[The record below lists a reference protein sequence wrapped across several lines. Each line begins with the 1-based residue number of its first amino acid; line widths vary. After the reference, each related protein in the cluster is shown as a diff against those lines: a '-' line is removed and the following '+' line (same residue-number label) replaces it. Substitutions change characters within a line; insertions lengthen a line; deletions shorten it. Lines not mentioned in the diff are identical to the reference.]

1 MRSPKSSPQ
10 RSKAKGVSITKLFLK
25 PMMVTLKQFIKSTL
39 SRPNTVLYPYERPT
53 FPENVRNQHEID
65 WEKCIGCE
73 ICRKVC
79 PNECI
84 YFEFADVEGE
94 YEGPLRSEVDKI
106 KKQVRRPA
114 VDVGHCLF
122 CGDCEEFC
130 PTDAYA
136 FIDTIELADYARED
150 LYYHAEEL
158 KKDPEKSDREMV
170 LFNRMGENPILQVD
184 ICIGC
189 FRCARECPTECIEM
203 VPGPKLRKEKPVM
216 IPDVDYSRCI
226 GCAQCVDVCPVNCLH
241 MEDVEVDNSFF
252 YHINPQDQ
260 VPIVSTLL
268 PSE

>member
-1 MRSPKSSPQ
+1 
-10 RSKAKGVSITKLFLK
+10 
-25 PMMVTLKQFIKSTL
+25 MMFTLKQFFRSTFFR
-39 SRPNTVLYPYERPT
+39 RPNTVLYPYERPT

-65 WEKCIGCE
+65 WDKCIGCE

-84 YFEFADVEGE
+84 YFEFVDVGAE
-94 YEGPLRSEVDKI
+94 YQPGPLRSEMDTI

-130 PTDAYA
+130 PTDAYG
-136 FIDTIELADYARED
+136 FIDTLELADYTRED

-158 KKDPEKSDREMV
+158 MKDPEASDKEKV
-170 LFNRMGENPILQVD
+170 LFNRLGENPILQVD
-184 ICIGC
+184 VCIGC
-189 FRCARECPTECIEM
+189 LRCARECPTLCIDM
-203 VPGPKLRKEKPVM
+203 VPGPNVRKDKPVP

-241 MEDVEVDNSFF
+241 MEDVAIDDAFF
-252 YHINPQDQ
+252 YHVNPREEAA
-260 VPIVSTLL
+260 IVSTLVG
-268 PSE
+268 EE

>member
-1 MRSPKSSPQ
+1 
-10 RSKAKGVSITKLFLK
+10 
-25 PMMVTLKQFIKSTL
+25 MMFTLKQFIRSTL
-39 SRPNTVLYPYERPT
+39 FRRPNTVLYPYERPT

-84 YFEFADVEGE
+84 YFEFVDVGAD
-94 YEGPLRSEVDKI
+94 YQPGPLRSEMDTI

-130 PTDAYA
+130 PTDAYG

-158 KKDPEKSDREMV
+158 MKAPEASDKEKV
-170 LFNRMGENPILQVD
+170 LFNRLGENPILQVD
-184 ICIGC
+184 VCIGC
-189 FRCARECPTECIEM
+189 LRCARECPTLCMDM
-203 VPGPKLRKEKPVM
+203 VPGPNERRDKPVP
-216 IPDVDYSRCI
+216 IPDIDYSRCI
-226 GCAQCVDVCPVNCLH
+226 FCGYCVEACPTDAITHGHGFEL
-241 MEDVEVDNSFF
+241 
-252 YHINPQDQ
+252 
-260 VPIVSTLL
+260 
-268 PSE
+268 

>member
-1 MRSPKSSPQ
+1 M
-10 RSKAKGVSITKLFLK
+10 F
-25 PMMVTLKQFIKSTL
+25 TLKQFIRSTFFR
-39 SRPNTVLYPYERPT
+39 RPNTVLYPYERPT

-84 YFEFADVEGE
+84 YFEFVDVGAE
-94 YEGPLRSEVDKI
+94 YQPGPLRSEMDGI

-130 PTDAYA
+130 PTDAYG
-136 FIDTIELADYARED
+136 FIDTIELADYSRED

-158 KKDPEKSDREMV
+158 MKDPEASDKEKV
-170 LFNRMGENPILQVD
+170 LFNRLGENPILQVD
-184 ICIGC
+184 VCIGC
-189 FRCARECPTECIEM
+189 LRCARECPTLCMEM
-203 VPGPKLRKEKPVM
+203 VPGPNERKDKPVP

-241 MEDVEVDNSFF
+241 MEDVGVDDAFF
-252 YHINPQDQ
+252 YHVNPQEAM
-260 VPIVSTLL
+260 PIVSTLIQD
-268 PSE
+268 E

>member
-1 MRSPKSSPQ
+1 
-10 RSKAKGVSITKLFLK
+10 
-25 PMMVTLKQFIKSTL
+25 MMVTLKQFIKSTI

-84 YFEFADVEGE
+84 YFEFAEVEGE
-94 YEGPLRSEVDKI
+94 YDGPLRAEVDKI
-106 KKQVRRPA
+106 KRQVRRPA

-136 FIDTIELADYARED
+136 FVDTIELADYTRED

-158 KKDPEKSDREMV
+158 RKDPEKSDREQV

-189 FRCARECPTECIEM
+189 FRCARECPTSCIEM

-241 MEDVEVDNSFF
+241 MEDIEVDNAFF
-252 YHINPQDQ
+252 YHVNPQIE
-260 VPIVSTLL
+260 VPVVSTLL
-268 PSE
+268 PEK

>member
-1 MRSPKSSPQ
+1 MRSPKSNPP
-10 RSKAKGVSITKLFLK
+10 RSKAEGVSITKLILK
-25 PMMVTLKQFIKSTL
+25 PMMFTLKQLIKSTF
-39 SRPNTVLYPYERPT
+39 SRPNTILYPYERPQ
-53 FPENVRNQHEID
+53 FPENIRNQHEID

-84 YFEFADVEGE
+84 YFEFASVEGE
-94 YEGPLRSEVDKI
+94 YDGPLRAEVDEI
-106 KKQVRRPA
+106 KRQVRRPA

-136 FIDTIELADYARED
+136 FVDTIELADYTRED

-158 KKDPEKSDREMV
+158 SKDPEKSDKELV

-189 FRCARECPTECIEM
+189 LRCARECPTRCIEM
-203 VPGPKLRKEKPVM
+203 VPGPKMRKEKPIM

-241 MEDVEVDNSFF
+241 MEEIEVDNSFF
-252 YHINPQDQ
+252 YHVNPQEGLP
-260 VPIVSTLL
+260 VVSTLL
-268 PSE
+268 PKA